1 MIEVNVFL
9 PSPRSK
15 DPMTVRNPLSPLPQ
29 PAVGTAGEPSSD
41 VTAVLPD
48 IPDRPELPHQSGYE
62 GRLPRRVPARRIR
75 RILCLLPL
83 LLVTVVAVRHRAV
96 LAEGFGHLG
105 SAEWP
110 WLLAAVATTC
120 LTWVAAA
127 CTRQGAVV
135 EPLPKRRLLATQ
147 FAAGA
152 ANHLLPTGLGASAVN
167 LRFMTVCGLPLARS
181 SAALALYLLAEA
193 VGRLTLLAALLIA
206 FPDALRIGA
215 LLPDGATV
223 WLLLAVAAVL
233 LVAAATL
240 TLVRRLRTAVA
251 SFLRTALG
259 EARSVHTRPS
269 RALALWGGS
278 LAFPALQAAGLAA
291 VGQALGLS
299 VPPLHT
305 AVAYL
310 AATVAVALV
319 PTPGGLGSVE
329 AALVVALVA
338 AGGPAAVAT
347 AVVLAYR
354 IITVWL
360 PLLPGALTLGALV
373 RWKVI

>member
-1 MIEVNVFL
+1 M
-9 PSPRSK
+9 
-15 DPMTVRNPLSPLPQ
+15 
-29 PAVGTAGEPSSD
+29 
-41 VTAVLPD
+41 
-48 IPDRPELPHQSGYE
+48 
-62 GRLPRRVPARRIR
+62 RRVPARKL
-75 RILCLLPL
+75 LCLLPL
-83 LLVTVVAVRHRAV
+83 LLLTAVAVQHRSV
-96 LAEGFGHLG
+96 LAEGFGQLR

-110 WLLAAVATTC
+110 WLLAAAGATC

-127 CTRQGAVV
+127 FTRQGAVV
-135 EPLPKRRLLATQ
+135 ERLPRRRLLATQ

-167 LRFMTVCGLPLARS
+167 LRFMTVCGVPLARS
-181 SAALALYLLAEA
+181 SAALALYMLAEC
-193 VGRLTLLAALLIA
+193 VGRLGLLAALLVA
-206 FPDALRIGA
+206 FPDALRIGS
-215 LLPDGATV
+215 LLPQGALGP
-223 WLLLAVAAVL
+223 LLYAVGAAVSVAAVVL
-233 LVAAATL
+233 AV
-240 TLVRRLRTAVA
+240 VRRLRTAVC

-259 EARSVHTRPS
+259 EARSVHARPA
-269 RALALWGGS
+269 RAFALWGGS

-291 VGQALGLS
+291 VGQALGLP
-299 VPPLHT
+299 VPPAHI

-338 AGGPAAVAT
+338 AGGPVAVAT

-373 RWKVI
+373 RLKVI